1 MLYKHSGVGGGLF
14 SVVVVVFLFG
24 VCLFFRPLQYYEM
37 QDKLEKE
44 NIITLQIH
52 SLLDHQV

>member
-44 NIITLQIH
+44 NITLQIH